1 MDPIESEI
9 INDPVIRAQYEA
21 ALASDTPYGA
31 RGDWTPSA
39 AWDEVRDLI
48 HGKTAA
54 QSREE
59 FNRWLTEH
67 DQEVLAPLVK
77 WAVEVVGFPFDFHF
91 DTPPPVDPSLISE
104 HWRVWDEWTD
114 VTPEEALDLILE
126 EGGWAR

>member
-9 INDPVIRAQYEA
+9 INDPVIRAQYDA

-31 RGDWTPSA
+31 RGDWTPET
-39 AWDEVRDLI
+39 WQVRARY
-48 HGKTAA
+48 TS
-54 QSREE
+54 QSPEGVSGPQ
-59 FNRWLTEH
+59 FDRWLDTH
-67 DQEVLAPLVK
+67 DQEVLAPLVE
-77 WAVEVVGFPFDFHF
+77 WAVEVVAFPFDFHF

-126 EGGWAR
+126 EGGWA